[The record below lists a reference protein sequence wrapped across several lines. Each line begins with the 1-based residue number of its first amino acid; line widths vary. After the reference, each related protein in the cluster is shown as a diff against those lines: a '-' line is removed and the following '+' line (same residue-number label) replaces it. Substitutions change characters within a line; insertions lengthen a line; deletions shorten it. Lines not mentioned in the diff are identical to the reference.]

1 MNRRIKLAPSI
12 LTADFGRLAEQI
24 REAEAGGADSIH
36 LDVMD
41 GNFVSNLTFGPS
53 IVAAVRKA
61 TSLPLDV
68 HLMMHEPDR
77 YLADYKAAG
86 ANNITVHAEAC
97 VHLHRTLQTIV
108 GLGCTAGVAINPA
121 TAIESVREV
130 LPIVDLVLVMTVN
143 PGFGGQKF
151 IETMT
156 SKVRRMR
163 QQLRELNPTC
173 DIQVD
178 GGIYLGNIADIV
190 SHGANVIVV
199 GSAVF
204 NEKSSVAENLAKLR
218 KAIEEAA

>member
-178 GGIYLGNIADIV
+178 GGIHLGNIADIV